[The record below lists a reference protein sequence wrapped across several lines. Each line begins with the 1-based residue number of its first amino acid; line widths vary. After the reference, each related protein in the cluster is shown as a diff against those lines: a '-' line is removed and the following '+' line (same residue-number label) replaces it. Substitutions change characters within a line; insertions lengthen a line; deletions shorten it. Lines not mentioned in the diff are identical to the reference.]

1 MLSIKESVAQLSSRL
16 ERAEGTT
23 QLDRSSLA
31 AVVNQAKALEQTLI
45 QTHGELKGNQSQQS
59 AQLQEMRTELNE
71 MNATHNRME
80 SLVYNL
86 ADDLRELRSAANMQF
101 MQFQTTT
108 AELKQ
113 KTDKISHDNKKVAD
127 KIRAHQA
134 SGRFSRAYFC
144 CILMNF
150 SDTHSSVSLL
160 PLPFLPLLP
169 GHGCPK

>member
-1 MLSIKESVAQLSSRL
+1 
-16 ERAEGTT
+16 
-23 QLDRSSLA
+23 
-31 AVVNQAKALEQTLI
+31 
-45 QTHGELKGNQSQQS
+45 
-59 AQLQEMRTELNE
+59 MRTELNE

-127 KIRAHQA
+127 KIRAHQVKGGGKRKMCA
-134 SGRFSRAYFC
+134 TLRGWFNSVYIYRSGSLYQSLSLLFV
-144 CILMNF
+144 L
-150 SDTHSSVSLL
+150 SSVIL
-160 PLPFLPLLP
+160 FLSCRLKSSCRS
-169 GHGCPK
+169 H

>member
-1 MLSIKESVAQLSSRL
+1 M
-16 ERAEGTT
+16 
-23 QLDRSSLA
+23 
-31 AVVNQAKALEQTLI
+31 
-45 QTHGELKGNQSQQS
+45 
-59 AQLQEMRTELNE
+59 NE

-127 KIRAHQA
+127 KIRAHQVKGG
-134 SGRFSRAYFC
+134 GRGRGVQLCVDGLTPLTSIDLDH
-144 CILMNF
+144 CINLC
-150 SDTHSSVSLL
+150 LCYL
-160 PLPFLPLLP
+160 YCRP
-169 GHGCPK
+169 